1 MSSPWAEKKSD
12 PRMGRGTSANKKLW
26 LTCSVRKRR
35 ESVREPNV
43 RIADP
48 LAATRVPGPVAG
60 RPGKPTKEKG
70 KTETSAP
77 LSMRKVRP
85 DMSSLMEIAPWPRLM
100 AEIEGEELVVPGAN
114 AARRWRF
121 PKMGAKEL
129 S

>member
-1 MSSPWAEKKSD
+1 M
-12 PRMGRGTSANKKLW
+12 
-26 LTCSVRKRR
+26 
-35 ESVREPNV
+35 REPNV

-48 LAATRVPGPVAG
+48 LAATRVPGPAAG

-77 LSMRKVRP
+77 LSTRKVRP
-85 DMSSLMEIAPWPRLM
+85 DTSSLMEMAPCPRLM
-100 AEIEGEELVVPGAN
+100 AEIEEELVVPGAN

-121 PKMGAKEL
+121 PTKREEEL